1 MWAARVALAAA
12 ALSLLPFAASAAPAA
27 AISTS
32 PGARSGEQ
40 ATAPD
45 MPAGGGQQQVRVI
58 VTRPGQDRVRIRYLA
73 GPVQLTQI
81 LIDTRTGRLL
91 GSSSRHDSIRV
102 FAFTEGDSRLRIRYR

>member
-1 MWAARVALAAA
+1 VRDR
-12 ALSLLPFAASAAPAA
+12 ASRRRPRIGPPAA
-27 AISTS
+27 GS
-32 PGARSGEQ
+32 SG
-40 ATAPD
+40 
-45 MPAGGGQQQVRVI
+45 RVI